1 VTVATVALIVDGRSL
16 VTADALLPHV
26 EATPGGCA
34 RLRVVFPFFARGQQR
49 GRPLGDRVLLGLLG
63 RKGRE
68 DRRPLCFV
76 RLRRDLKGHHQ
87 KRLMTW
93 SLSVDEGNVGQ
104 RLAMLAAACAVAA
117 VTTAAAAGSSKSPP
131 NWAAPQIATVVAHKL
146 MGAKTVS
153 KFRPNA
159 TLTAKTLAGLS
170 ADLKAQV
177 GTSTSP
183 PSDPGS
189 GTTTGTTGGTTTTQT
204 VSDPA
209 APQTM
214 AQLDRSLVQAIGLGK
229 AAKEFTQ
236 GARADGLTVPGR
248 FGTEVVARLLG
259 LRLNHPAAQDFLE
272 LRPQDP
278 ATRAE
283 TAYSAAQIL
292 SFGLLAD
299 SWQIAQVQSLADA
312 FTLPVVNDW
321 QRQILNVAFS
331 KIGMP
336 YIWGGTS
343 DGTETDFGV
352 TARGGYD
359 CSGFVWRVYKLQT
372 YADEGTL
379 ASTIV
384 GRTTY
389 TMSVEVPR
397 SKRIGFKKL
406 QPADVIF
413 FGSNGPAS
421 KGPQVFHTGIYV
433 GNGWFIQ
440 SSSAG
445 VALAQLTGW
454 YKKKFAWGRR
464 PLREAGLEP

>member
-1 VTVATVALIVDGRSL
+1 
-16 VTADALLPHV
+16 
-26 EATPGGCA
+26 
-34 RLRVVFPFFARGQQR
+34 
-49 GRPLGDRVLLGLLG
+49 
-63 RKGRE
+63 
-68 DRRPLCFV
+68 
-76 RLRRDLKGHHQ
+76 
-87 KRLMTW
+87 MTW

-117 VTTAAAAGSSKSPP
+117 ITTAAAAGSSKSTP

-146 MGAKTVS
+146 MGAKKVS
-153 KFRPNA
+153 RFRPNA
-159 TLTAKTLAGLS
+159 ALTAKTLAGLT

-177 GTSTSP
+177 GTSTAP

-189 GTTTGTTGGTTTTQT
+189 GTTTGTTGGTTTTPT

-292 SFGLLAD
+292 GFGLLAD
-299 SWQIAQVQSLADA
+299 SWQIAQVQSLADT
-312 FTLPVVNDW
+312 FMLPEVTDW

-336 YIWGGTS
+336 YVWGGTS
-343 DGTETDFGV
+343 DGKETDFGV

-379 ASTIV
+379 ASTIL

-389 TMSVEVPR
+389 AMSVEVPR
-397 SKRIGFKKL
+397 AKRVGFKKL

-413 FGSNGPAS
+413 FGSKGTAS

>member
-1 VTVATVALIVDGRSL
+1 
-16 VTADALLPHV
+16 
-26 EATPGGCA
+26 
-34 RLRVVFPFFARGQQR
+34 
-49 GRPLGDRVLLGLLG
+49 
-63 RKGRE
+63 
-68 DRRPLCFV
+68 
-76 RLRRDLKGHHQ
+76 
-87 KRLMTW
+87 
-93 SLSVDEGNVGQ
+93 VGQ
-104 RLAMLAAACAVAA
+104 RLATLAAACAVAA
-117 VTTAAAAGSSKSPP
+117 VSTAAAAGSSRNLP

-146 MGAKTVS
+146 MGAKSVR

-159 TLTAKTLAGLS
+159 ALTNKALTSLA
-170 ADLKAQV
+170 ADLKEQLGSAA
-177 GTSTSP
+177 P
-183 PSDPGS
+183 PADGS
-189 GTTTGTTGGTTTTQT
+189 GDTDTTTSSTTTTGTTTTTTT
-204 VSDPA
+204 VSDPT

-229 AAKEFTQ
+229 AAKQFTQ
-236 GARADGLTVPGR
+236 GARADGLAVPGR

-259 LRLNHPAAQDFLE
+259 LRLNHPAAQDFIE

-283 TAYSAAQIL
+283 AAYSASQIL
-292 SFGLLAD
+292 DLGLLDD
-299 SWQIAQVQSLADA
+299 SWQIAEVKDLAAD
-312 FTLPVVNDW
+312 FTLPQVNDW
-321 QRQILNVAFS
+321 QRQILKVAFS

-343 DGTETDFGV
+343 DNTETDFGV

-359 CSGFVWRVYKLQT
+359 CSGFVWRVYKLQS
-372 YADEGTL
+372 YPNEGGL
-379 ASTIV
+379 ASTLQ

-397 SKRIGFKKL
+397 SKRISFQKL

-413 FGSNGPAS
+413 FGSRGPGS
-421 KGPQVFHTGIYV
+421 KGSQVFHTAIYV

-440 SSSAG
+440 SSDRG

>member
-1 VTVATVALIVDGRSL
+1 M
-16 VTADALLPHV
+16 
-26 EATPGGCA
+26 A
-34 RLRVVFPFFARGQQR
+34 RRV
-49 GRPLGDRVLLGLLG
+49 
-63 RKGRE
+63 
-68 DRRPLCFV
+68 
-76 RLRRDLKGHHQ
+76 
-87 KRLMTW
+87 
-93 SLSVDEGNVGQ
+93 SVDDGNVGQ
-104 RLAMLAAACAVAA
+104 RLATLAAACAVAA
-117 VTTAAAAGSSKSPP
+117 VTTAVAAGSSRGLP

-146 MGAKTVS
+146 MGAKSVR

-159 TLTAKTLAGLS
+159 ALTHKTLTGLA
-170 ADLKAQV
+170 ADLKTQLGSSPG
-177 GTSTSP
+177 GTGSGEST
-183 PSDPGS
+183 
-189 GTTTGTTGGTTTTQT
+189 GTTTTGTTTTGGTTTTST
-204 VSDPA
+204 DPNPT

-229 AAKEFTQ
+229 AAKQFTQ
-236 GARADGLTVPGR
+236 GARADGLVVPGR
-248 FGTEVVARLLG
+248 FGNEVVARLLG

-292 SFGLLAD
+292 GLGILAD
-299 SWQIAQVQSLADA
+299 NWQVAQVKSLAAA
-312 FTLPVVNDW
+312 FTLPEVTDW
-321 QRQILNVAFS
+321 QRQVLDVALS

-343 DGTETDFGV
+343 DNTETDFGV

-359 CSGFVWRVYKLQT
+359 CSGFVWRVYKLQS
-372 YADEGTL
+372 YPDEGTL
-379 ASTIV
+379 ASTLR

-389 TMSVEVPR
+389 AMSVEVPR
-397 SKRIGFKKL
+397 SQRIGFKKL

-413 FGSNGPAS
+413 FGSRGSKS
-421 KGPQVFHTGIYV
+421 KGSQVFHTAIYV

-440 SSSAG
+440 SSDRG

-454 YKKKFAWGRR
+454 YRQKFAWGRR